1 MTPPPQPMQPLS
13 PELTARALPYSEL
26 ADEIAALLAEPGV
39 EVPPR
44 MVMPLAGQ
52 GTLFVMPSTDG
63 RLAVTK
69 LITFTPANVGS
80 TRPTIQGDV
89 VVFDVA
95 SGARRLIIDG
105 PTVTARRTAA
115 VSLLAAR
122 RLAPTARGPLLIVG
136 AGGRGRGAPPLPPL
150 PPLGQDA
157 RTGAP
162 ARW

>member
-1 MTPPPQPMQPLS
+1 MTHPAPLLS
-13 PELTARALPYSEL
+13 AGQTAAALPYPAL

-52 GTLFVMPSTDG
+52 GTLFVMPATDG

-69 LITFTPANVGS
+69 LITFTPATVGS
-80 TRPTIQGDV
+80 ARPTIQGDV

-95 SGARRLIIDG
+95 SGERRLIIDG

-115 VSLLAAR
+115 GSLAAFVADFHAQR
-122 RLAPTARGPLLIVG
+122 AAGDIDPL
-136 AGGRGRGAPPLPPL
+136 
-150 PPLGQDA
+150 
-157 RTGAP
+157 
-162 ARW
+162 